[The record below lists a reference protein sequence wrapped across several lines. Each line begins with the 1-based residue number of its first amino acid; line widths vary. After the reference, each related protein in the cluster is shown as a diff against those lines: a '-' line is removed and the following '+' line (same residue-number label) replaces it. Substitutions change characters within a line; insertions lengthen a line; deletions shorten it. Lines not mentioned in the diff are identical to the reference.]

1 MEEREEVDKAVNAM
15 QKGGIILAP
24 TDTIWGLSC
33 DALNEQAVQRL
44 FEMKQRPVAKSL
56 ILLVS
61 GDAMLNRY
69 IHEVPEQAWDIMDM
83 SLKPVTI
90 VYDHPINLPDFIL
103 ADDGSV
109 GIRVIRS
116 GFLNKVIHKLG
127 KPITSTS
134 PNLSGTSTPLR
145 LDDVESQIVAQCD
158 YIAPPEV
165 GADLTG
171 VPSSIIKVGT
181 KGEIAIIRK

>member
-1 MEEREEVDKAVNAM
+1 MEEREEVEKAVNTL
-15 QKGGIILAP
+15 KSGGVILAP

-33 DALNEQAVQRL
+33 DALNETAVKRL
-44 FEMKQRPVAKSL
+44 FEIKQRPVSKSL

-69 IHEVPEQAWDIMDM
+69 VQDVPEQAWDIMDM

-90 VYDHPINLPDFIL
+90 VYSNPVNLPDFIL
-103 ADDGSV
+103 ADDGTIA
-109 GIRVIRS
+109 IRVIRT

-127 KPITSTS
+127 KPVTSTS
-134 PNLSGTSTPLR
+134 PNISGTNTPTR
-145 LDDVESQIVAQCD
+145 LEDTENQIIDRCD
-158 YIAPPEV
+158 YTAPEEA
-165 GADLTG
+165 GDHLTG

-181 KGEIAIIRK
+181 GGEIAIIRK